1 MASDG
6 VWGCYAIFVAHND
19 DPTGNDKT
27 TPPNPFYIFSCI
39 FVHFEKNMIRFNP
52 LFTWPVVGIG
62 NVLQYSSIPQPSS
75 LEV

>member
-27 TPPNPFYIFSCI
+27 TPPNPFYTFIVYFCT
-39 FVHFEKNMIRFNP
+39 F
-52 LFTWPVVGIG
+52 
-62 NVLQYSSIPQPSS
+62 
-75 LEV
+75 